1 MPITRRQFFG
11 STAAALVLPRLAHT
25 QPARCTILDLGDGC
39 ALRESLAGY
48 RMALS
53 DASPTRPLLVVP
65 SALEIPAATISG
77 CLWCGWTV
85 ILEAGDLPVN
95 LWPRR
100 TPYVELTWPI
110 ATKIRDFSKV
120 RPVSNNRGEIIATAE
135 DRAVAFRRR
144 IGFGTL
150 VYLGTPVG
158 PALWAGDAEAA
169 RWLRAVISDA
179 RS

>member
-1 MPITRRQFFG
+1 MPISRRRFLG
-11 STAAALVLPRLAHT
+11 SAAAAVVLPRLAHT
-25 QPARCTILDLGDGC
+25 QPPRCTILDLGDGC

-53 DASPTRPLLVVP
+53 GVSPTRPLLVVP
-65 SALEIPAATISG
+65 SALEIPAATITG
-77 CLWCGWTV
+77 CLWSGGTV

-110 ATKIRDFSKV
+110 ATKVRDFSKV
-120 RPVSNNRGEIIATAE
+120 NPVSNTRGQIIATA
-135 DRAVAFRRR
+135 DDMAVAFRRR
-144 IGFGTL
+144 VGFGTL
-150 VYLGTPVG
+150 IYLGTPVG